1 MEYERLI
8 RQIQFIVE
16 IDKLKH
22 ILRQTLLID
31 GSRRENDAEHSW
43 HVAIMAVLLSEYSNF
58 EELDVSQVVKLILVH
73 DLVEIDAGDV
83 YCYDQDANQD
93 RVKQH
98 EKDAA
103 VRLFNILPED
113 QAEEFFSLWEEF
125 EERVTPEARFAAS
138 LDRLQPLLH
147 DYNTK
152 GIMWGKNHVKSEQV
166 MVRNKVI
173 VDGSTILWEYAKEII
188 EGAIENGYL
197 QS

>member
-1 MEYERLI
+1 MEYERLK
-8 RQIQFIVE
+8 RQIQFIME

-43 HVAIMAVLLSEYSNF
+43 HIAVMAVLLSEYSSLK
-58 EELDVSQVVKLILVH
+58 EIDVLRVIKLVLVH

-83 YCYDQDANQD
+83 YCYDQGVNQD
-93 RVKQH
+93 SVKQQ
-98 EKDAA
+98 EKNAA
-103 VRLFNILPED
+103 VRLFNLLPED
-113 QAEEFFSLWEEF
+113 QAEEFFGLWEEF
-125 EERVTPEARFAAS
+125 EKRITPEARFAAS

-152 GIMWGKNHVKSEQV
+152 GVMWKRNHVKGEQV

-173 VDGSTILWEYAKEII
+173 ADGSEILWEYAKGII
-188 EGAIENGYL
+188 ESSVENGFL
-197 QS
+197 QP